1 MLQEI
6 GGTCTMQIVI
16 GIGVLLLAYIVGS
29 IPFGLLIV
37 KLKTGEDI
45 RLVES
50 GRTGGTN
57 AMRVAGL
64 GVGLLTVFMDILKS
78 ASTVWLAQA
87 LVPDAHLLHVL
98 APVAAIIGH
107 NYSIFLP
114 ERNEQ
119 GKVVRLRG
127 GAGGASAVGGAFGLW
142 GPSIL
147 IIFPLGA
154 LFFFTVGIAS
164 ITTMSVA
171 FFAIIIFSVRAWLGL
186 APWTYVL
193 YGVLAEILLI
203 WALRPN
209 LQNLFAGNERI
220 VRQSL
225 HGWIKAKRE
234 KQKPHPGNH
243 VA

>member
-1 MLQEI
+1 
-6 GGTCTMQIVI
+6 MQIVI
-16 GIGVLLLAYIVGS
+16 GIGVILLAYVIGS

-37 KLKTGEDI
+37 KFKTGKDI
-45 RLVES
+45 RVIES

-57 AMRVAGL
+57 ALRAAGL
-64 GVGLLTVFMDILKS
+64 GAGLLTAFLDILKG
-78 ASTVWLAQA
+78 ATAVWISRAIL
-87 LVPDAHLLHVL
+87 PGAHLLHVL

-107 NYSIFLP
+107 NYSIFVP

-119 GKVVRLRG
+119 GRIIRLKG
-127 GAGGASAVGGAFGLW
+127 GAGGAPSVGGAFGLW

-154 LFFFTVGIAS
+154 IIFFTLGIAS

-171 FFAIIIFSVRAWLGL
+171 LSAIIIFAVRAWLGL
-186 APWTYVL
+186 SPWVDVL

-209 LQNLFAGNERI
+209 LKKLFAGKERI

-225 HGWIKAKRE
+225 NGWIRSKRDD
-234 KQKPHPGNH
+234 QQPNHGN
-243 VA
+243 AS